1 MCGRGFKG
9 SFLRQW
15 NSSYDSRSPYDFH
28 RGRTAVEA
36 GKTFQH
42 EEQGVKIEKQERTLH
57 VQRLASSSD
66 WCLGNCSW
74 RGCWW
79 RDLNARERS

>member
-1 MCGRGFKG
+1 M
-9 SFLRQW
+9 
-15 NSSYDSRSPYDFH
+15 
-28 RGRTAVEA
+28 EA